1 MPPNL
6 QSWIISFICCSE
18 EMAYQWKTF
27 SYLRYYILPYGIIF
41 AYKYPMT
48 DAFNALV
55 LLVFLFFFLFSFTSN
70 FPTNWQ
76 KKGVMSIQYR
86 ISFSPENFHCYV
98 LYFNFFFRSHP
109 ALFAFLQSQYWSF
122 GVTGCP

>member
-41 AYKYPMT
+41 AYKYPIT

-55 LLVFLFFFLFSFTSN
+55 LLVFLFFFSSHSHRIF
-70 FPTNWQ
+70 Q
-76 KKGVMSIQYR
+76 RIGKKRVSCQFNIVYHSPQR
-86 ISFSPENFHCYV
+86 ISIATSYT
-98 LYFNFFFRSHP
+98 LIFFFRSHP

-122 GVTGCP
+122 GVAGCP